1 MNNAITAISQ
11 ICIKRSTLGV
21 VQLSDRL
28 MQGDCLKLVI
38 ATHHIYIKYTEPYV
52 HIYIKY
58 FNLLT

>member
-38 ATHHIYIKYTEPYV
+38 ATHHGRTLQYIYT
-52 HIYIKY
+52 
-58 FNLLT
+58 